1 MKFQDKFEEYM
12 FQRYCYN
19 KYRIWSLI
27 KKEKELNKLIK
38 AMKNGE
44 IEKERIIA
52 TIKETFE
59 KNDKIKSFEDFLKD
73 EYEDG
78 SKLYEIIES
87 EGILIDEERMQKLIT
102 YVEDENR
109 RCYYNGF
116 GNGYINGESAEMEKG
131 NKPLPKSPETL
142 QEEIKN
148 LLK

>member
-59 KNDKIKSFEDFLKD
+59 ENDKIKSFEDFLKD

-87 EGILIDEERMQKLIT
+87 EGILLDEERMQKLT
-102 YVEDENR
+102 AYVRDENYK
-109 RCYYNGF
+109 CYYNGF
-116 GNGYINGESAEMEKG
+116 HNGYIKGESAEIEKG
-131 NKPLPKSPETL
+131 DRPEPKSPETL